1 MTSVVVG
8 VSASS
13 GSPQA
18 LRAAA
23 TEARQRGAGLLA
35 VQAWRAPIPPAAPGG
50 KPPGVS
56 RDIEAALA
64 SAQRTLRSR
73 VTAVLGPDEAVTC
86 KVVQGAPSTVL
97 LAEAAHAELLVLDAP
112 RTRASMKSP
121 VLAHR
126 LIYTAECPV
135 LIMPPAPEAHT
146 P

>member
-1 MTSVVVG
+1 MTFVVVG

-23 TEARQRGAGLLA
+23 VEAQQREATLVA

-56 RDIEAALA
+56 RDIESALT
-64 SAQRTLRSR
+64 SAQRVLRSR
-73 VTAVLGPDEAVTC
+73 VTAELGPDIPVIC
-86 KVVQGAPSTVL
+86 KVLQGAPSTVL
-97 LAEAAHAELLVLDAP
+97 LAEAAQAELLVLDAP

-126 LIYTAECPV
+126 LIYTAKCPV
-135 LIMPPAPEAHT
+135 LIMPPAPEVHT